1 MATHSSIAKE
11 QPHLQAVFGV
21 LSAADDD
28 LIRNIFRQ
36 TDLSLL
42 ELARHFGRQRAG
54 WGGTGLELIWLPSGQ
69 IEISSFVGAA
79 PDGSR
84 CVDFLVSL
92 TPTWVYHDF
101 PSELAWDIEAQIQ
114 ADCQHVI
121 DHRAM
126 HLVHEM
132 PTRRE
137 RAPIDAAQALRVMA
151 AELLVLGQSTPLE
164 HWLQLAG
171 DEPK

>member
-1 MATHSSIAKE
+1 MATPSSIAKE
-11 QPHLQAVFGV
+11 QPRLQAVFGL

-28 LIRNIFRQ
+28 HIRSIFRQ

-42 ELARHFGRQRAG
+42 ELAHHFGRQRAG
-54 WGGTGLELIWLPSGQ
+54 WKGTGLELVWFPSGQ

-79 PDGSR
+79 LDGSH

-92 TPTWVYHDF
+92 TPTWVYTDF

-121 DHRAM
+121 DHRGM
-126 HLVHEM
+126 HLVHKV
-132 PTRRE
+132 PTRHE
-137 RAPIDAAQALRVMA
+137 RTPIDAAVTLHDMTA
-151 AELLVLGQSTPLE
+151 ALLVLGKSTPLE

-171 DEPK
+171 DEQT